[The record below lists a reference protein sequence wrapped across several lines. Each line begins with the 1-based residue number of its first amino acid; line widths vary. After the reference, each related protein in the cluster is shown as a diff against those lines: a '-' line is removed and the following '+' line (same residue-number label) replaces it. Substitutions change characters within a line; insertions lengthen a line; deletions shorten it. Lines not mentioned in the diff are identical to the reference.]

1 MGFDE
6 AAVMA
11 QTMERQQRLQRAI
24 DRFDVFLVRSDHD
37 KETLASGLRVGGE
50 LLEVGYPRNDAL
62 INDADIGEAA
72 ALRRR
77 LKLDD
82 GRQVVLYAPT
92 FRPKTTGRGVEALK
106 VPWLEEFVA
115 RYGERMVLLVRP
127 HYLATFGLPP
137 ALRHA
142 VRNVADV
149 HDITP
154 LYQISDALITD
165 YSSVM
170 FDYALLHRP
179 MIFYVPDYD
188 DYVGSR
194 GAYFDLDD
202 WAPGPVARTGDEV
215 LATLADLPALAEQY
229 AEKHRAFVRR
239 FGTYDR
245 GNAAQTVVE
254 RYFAPGTRRG

>member
-1 MGFDE
+1 
-6 AAVMA
+6 
-11 QTMERQQRLQRAI
+11 
-24 DRFDVFLVRSDHD
+24 
-37 KETLASGLRVGGE
+37 
-50 LLEVGYPRNDAL
+50 LLEAGYPRNDAL
-62 INDADIGEAA
+62 VNGADSADVP
-72 ALRRR
+72 ALRER
-77 LKLDD
+77 LKLAD

-92 FRPKTTGRGVEALK
+92 FRPRATGRGIEPLTL
-106 VPWLEEFVA
+106 PWLEEYADRF
-115 RYGERMVLLVRP
+115 GDRMILLVRP

-154 LYQISDALITD
+154 LYQISDALVTD

-179 MIFYVPDYD
+179 MIFHVPDYD

-194 GAYFDLDD
+194 GAYFDLAQ
-202 WAPGPVARTGDEV
+202 WAPGPLTRTSDE
-215 LATLADLPALAEQY
+215 LFAALADLPTLGERY
-229 AEKHRAFVRR
+229 AERHRAFVEQ
-239 FGTYDR
+239 FATYDR

-254 RYFAPGTRRG
+254 RYFTPGARRG